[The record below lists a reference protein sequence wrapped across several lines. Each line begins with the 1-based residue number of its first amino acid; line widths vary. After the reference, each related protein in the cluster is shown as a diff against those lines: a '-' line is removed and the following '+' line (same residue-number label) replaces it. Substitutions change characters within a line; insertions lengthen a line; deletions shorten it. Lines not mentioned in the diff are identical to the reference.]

1 MKKTKQFFFFLL
13 MSIFFSNLFA
23 QENQPTQEVVGGKI
37 RGTNNSDGSIAIYKG
52 IPFAAP
58 PVAELRW
65 KAPQPVQAWK
75 GILDCT
81 KFSASPMQA
90 KPMPFSMWSEEFLIP
105 AAPIS
110 EDCLYLNVWTGNKSK
125 KIKQPVLVWI
135 YGGGFGS
142 GGSACP
148 IYDGEAFAKE
158 GVVFVSINYR
168 VGVFGFFAHP
178 DLKEASGNFGL
189 LDQIAALQ
197 WVKKNIASFGGDPD
211 NVTIAG
217 QSAGSMSVNALVASP
232 LASGLFNKA
241 IAQSGG
247 NFTRGNSSK
256 VFAEAESVKYATSF
270 GVKNI
275 DELKK
280 VDAESLMKKFIG
292 MRGPYIDGHVL
303 PEHILDIFQKE
314 KQNKVALLVGWN
326 QDEGLMMGPIK
337 SAETLQKDFQKQ
349 YGNEAGEFTSFYPA
363 STDEEAKQTQLDLS
377 RDQIFGMPGYIWA
390 KIQSQQSLPA
400 YVYRFTRIVPAEGE
414 YKKYKAFHTGE
425 VPYAYNN
432 LRFVKRP
439 WESADIVLANE
450 MSAYWTSFIKTGNPN
465 HGSALTWPLF
475 NHNEKMTMHFDTTNK
490 IRPMEDGNRL
500 EFLFGVM
507 TANK

>member
-1 MKKTKQFFFFLL
+1 MKTTKQFFFFLL

-23 QENQPTQEVVGGKI
+23 QENQPTQEVIGGKI

-81 KFSASPMQA
+81 NFSASPMQA
-90 KPMPFSMWSEEFLIP
+90 KPMPFGMWSEEFLIP
-105 AAPIS
+105 AEPIG
-110 EDCLYLNVWTGNKSK
+110 EDCLYLNIWTSNKSK
-125 KIKQPVLVWI
+125 KSKQPVLVWI
-135 YGGGFGS
+135 YGGGFMS

-189 LDQIAALQ
+189 LDQIAALH
-197 WVKKNIASFGGDPD
+197 WVKKNIAVFGGDP
-211 NVTIAG
+211 NKVTIAG

-232 LASGLFNKA
+232 LAAGLFNKA

-247 NFTRGNSSK
+247 NFTRGNASK
-256 VFAEAESVKYATSF
+256 VSMEAEGVKLSTSF
-270 GVKNI
+270 GVENL

-280 VDAESLMKKFIG
+280 VDAAALMKKSNG

-303 PEHILDIFQKE
+303 PEHILDIFQKG

-326 QDEGLMMGPIK
+326 QDEGLMMGSTK

-349 YGNEAGEFTSFYPA
+349 HGSAAANFMSFYPA
-363 STDEEAKQTQLDLS
+363 SNDEEAKQTQLDLS

-390 KIQSQQSLPA
+390 KIQSQQSQPA

-465 HGSALTWPLF
+465 HGGALTWPLF
-475 NHNEKMTMHFDTTNK
+475 NHKEKMTMHFDTTNK